1 VGHRCSSGSEPDAA
15 LGPAAGDDRAAGA
28 RAHPDPEAMRLGTL
42 TIVWLE
48 GTLHD
53 DGS

>member
-1 VGHRCSSGSEPDAA
+1 MRPLARR
-15 LGPAAGDDRAAGA
+15 RAMIERPRA

-42 TIVWLE
+42 TIVRLE